1 MKNIVY
7 RTLVILITMLLILV
21 IYLST
26 IGIKTDK
33 FNSNIISQIKK
44 IEPNLEVKLNN
55 VSAKLNP
62 FKLKISAKTIGTDVT
77 YKDKVIQI
85 ESIRSNIS
93 LKSFMTNKF
102 VLSEIYISTKTLK
115 IEDVITFYR
124 LFKKD
129 PRIFIVKQFIKNGYV
144 IADLKIDASTN
155 ITKTV
160 KHILNSLEL

>member
-62 FKLKISAKTIGTDVT
+62 FKFKIHAKTIGTDVT

-93 LKSFMTNKF
+93 LKSFMTNKGMK
-102 VLSEIYISTKTLK
+102 LTKTEKFK
-115 IEDVITFYR
+115 IMKVLE
-124 LFKKD
+124 KD
-129 PRIFIVKQFIKNGYV
+129 KERVFDI
-144 IADLKIDASTN
+144 
-155 ITKTV
+155 
-160 KHILNSLEL
+160 IL